1 VSELAN
7 AAELEEPASDP
18 KRNTARSTTKLVQ
31 TTAEE
36 MATEAIQASV
46 SNKIRVIDVVA
57 LQAVKMQAK

>member
-1 VSELAN
+1 M
-7 AAELEEPASDP
+7 
-18 KRNTARSTTKLVQ
+18 Q